1 MPVRES
7 KIEGQFR
14 DMVRA
19 RGGIAL
25 KLIPTIAGIPDRL
38 ILWPGGLMTLV
49 EMKTKTGKR
58 SAIQIHRHRQLAA
71 LGHPVV
77 TLSGEEEMVAWLDDF
92 TLGTLGPSTPPVAPS

>member
-19 RGGIAL
+19 RGGLAL
-25 KLIPTIAGIPDRL
+25 KLIPVIAGIPDRI
-38 ILWPGGLMTLV
+38 ILWPNGTTTLV

-58 SAIQIHRHRQLAA
+58 SAIQIHRHRQLGAM
-71 LGHPVV
+71 GHTVV
-77 TLSGEEEMVAWLDDF
+77 TLGGEEEMVAWLDDF
-92 TLGTLGPSTPPVAPS
+92 TLGPGAPSALP